1 MYFQNFQ
8 KKISQD
14 SQFLQENCYQC
25 LNCLIGA
32 QHDPGFL
39 PPILQPTQK
48 YLSSKLFLLN
58 PNFPSC
64 GFYLQKRMLVAPTCV
79 GIFCDTVSPPF
90 ARYFFSERMCTVQL
104 PFASGGFGCVTL
116 THSPLFKI
124 YIYVYYV
131 YGGSLLHKLFCFRF
145 LLKQSNCLKD
155 IAFHIQVVYSS

>member
-8 KKISQD
+8 TKICQD

-64 GFYLQKRMLVAPTCV
+64 GFYLQKRMLVAHMRRDFLWHSVTSICKK
-79 GIFCDTVSPPF
+79 
-90 ARYFFSERMCTVQL
+90 FFLRKDVYTSI
-104 PFASGGFGCVTL
+104 VTICIWGL
-116 THSPLFKI
+116 WLCHPYTFSPLFKI
-124 YIYVYYV
+124 YICVLCIFFLTKGAALCSISY
-131 YGGSLLHKLFCFRF
+131 SLVWPHC
-145 LLKQSNCLKD
+145 
-155 IAFHIQVVYSS
+155 